1 MHPFEYSQ
9 QSVRDKHRQAIL
21 YIGFCWFVAAA
32 VGIPLLC
39 GLNKSPNTHECGF
52 NNPEFII
59 VSSIASFFI
68 PCIMIIILY
77 YRIMK
82 VRPGYRYLPFIEVH
96 RTALL
101 FI

>member
-82 VRPGYRYLPFIEVH
+82 VGPGYLPFIEVH